1 MISTNQVTM
10 AIFLCIFSLLVYR
23 AAGGVQTSEGF
34 LLGFPMSSKPFAIN
48 GQTGHSDNCLLTSQW
63 YNSTS
68 NNPVINTKMI
78 TPDEVKE
85 LQAGL
90 STIQRN
96 SMAQIN
102 SMAPRNGQQNIY
114 SSIVKP
120 SNEGY
125 CDGRT
130 SIPTYEV
137 PGYRQSYLSPRQSS
151 TGFQSYIKYNIPEEK
166 NLAVRSND
174 PLMMKESYCN
184 PVKLANIVQPMKEG
198 FTSSSL
204 SPNGDVSVQYNKL
217 QQQNQQSAPTT
228 VLNEL
233 PIQSMATSI
242 GGDAV
247 AQVNYDRPIYASL
260 RSRLQAQGDYIRG
273 DVPCNPCLP
282 NQDPNS
288 NINFRPSVNPSIDLN
303 AGAMLVMGGF
313 GGNNTAYQ
321 VAALST
327 ASSGGK
333 NTFSGVSL
341 PYPTDTA
348 QNNLQLAQ
356 QLAYSGSNMG
366 NNFDGVAMQGS
377 NPYSTVNYSSF
388 A

>member
-1 MISTNQVTM
+1 M

-34 LLGFPMSSKPFAIN
+34 LLGFPMAPVTEAIN
-48 GQTGHSDNCLLTSQW
+48 GQTGQSDNCLLSSQW
-63 YNSTS
+63 YAST
-68 NNPVINTKMI
+68 NPIVNTNMI
-78 TPDEVKE
+78 RPDEVSQ

-102 SMAPRNGQQNIY
+102 SMAPRDGKQENIY
-114 SSIVKP
+114 SRIVKP

-125 CDGRT
+125 CAGGART
-130 SIPTYEV
+130 SVPTYEV

-151 TGFQSYIKYNIPEEK
+151 TGLQSYIRYNIPDEK

-184 PVKLANIVQPMKEG
+184 PVQLANIVQPVKEG

-217 QQQNQQSAPTT
+217 QQQNQQTSSTT

-242 GGDAV
+242 GGDDPAI
-247 AQVNYDRPIYASL
+247 VNYSRNIYASR
-260 RSRLQAQGDYIRG
+260 RSRLAGNADKIRG
-273 DVPCNPCLP
+273 DVWCTPCLP
-282 NQDPNS
+282 NQDPS
-288 NINFRPSVNPSIDLN
+288 SFIAFRPSVNPSVDLS
-303 AGAMLVMGGF
+303 AGAMGVMGGF
-313 GGNNTAYQ
+313 GGNTTAYQ
-321 VAALST
+321 T
-327 ASSGGK
+327 AEFMSRSSGGQ
-333 NTFSGVSL
+333 NTFSGVAL

-348 QNNLQLAQ
+348 QNNLQVAQ
-356 QLAYSGSNMG
+356 QVALSGTDMG
-366 NNFDGVAMQGS
+366 NQFAGVASQAS
-377 NPYSTVNYSSF
+377 SPYESVTFSSF

>member
-1 MISTNQVTM
+1 M

-34 LLGFPMSSKPFAIN
+34 LLGFPMSSKTFAIN
-48 GQTGHSDNCLLTSQW
+48 GQTGQSDNCLLSSQW
-63 YNSTS
+63 YHST
-68 NNPVINTKMI
+68 NPVVNTNMI
-78 TPDEVKE
+78 RPDEVSQ

-90 STIQRN
+90 SSIQRN
-96 SMAQIN
+96 SMASLN
-102 SMAPRNGQQNIY
+102 SMAPRNGQAQNIY

-125 CDGRT
+125 CAGGART
-130 SIPTYEV
+130 SVPTYEV

-151 TGFQSYIKYNIPEEK
+151 TGFQSYIRYNIPEEK

-184 PVKLANIVQPMKEG
+184 PVQLANIVQPVKEG

-217 QQQNQQSAPTT
+217 QQQNQQSASTT

-247 AQVNYDRPIYASL
+247 AQFNYDRPVYAAL

-273 DVPCNPCLP
+273 DVPCTPCLP
-282 NQDPNS
+282 TTLDAS
-288 NINFRPSVNPSIDLN
+288 SCINFRPSVNPSIDLN
-303 AGAMLVMGGF
+303 AGAMGVMGGF
-313 GGNNTAYQ
+313 GGNSSAFQTAE
-321 VAALST
+321 LMSR
-327 ASSGGK
+327 SSGGK
-333 NTFSGVSL
+333 NTFSGVAL
-341 PYPTDTA
+341 PYPTDTT

-356 QLAYSGSNMG
+356 QIALSGTDMG
-366 NNFDGVAMQGS
+366 NQFAGVASQAS
-377 NPYSTVNYSSF
+377 SPYESVSYSSF